1 MNLSLLPP
9 MIAMAALTFG
19 VGALLFFIRVRAVR
33 SGRVKMKYFRTY
45 NEGSSTELELKA
57 SQHFSN
63 LFEVPVLFYAA
74 GLLGLV
80 LPVQGQGI
88 VVAAWI
94 FVAGRVA
101 HAVAHIGPNRLF
113 PRMISFFTGV
123 FAAMAMWAMIAGEVA
138 RR

>member
-1 MNLSLLPP
+1 MNLSLVPP

-33 SGRVKMKYFRTY
+33 SGAVKMKYFRTY

-63 LFEVPVLFYAA
+63 LFEIPVLFYAA
-74 GLLGLV
+74 CLLGMI
-80 LPVQGQGI
+80 LPVQGPGI
-88 VVAAWI
+88 TAAAWV
-94 FVAGRVA
+94 FFAARVA
-101 HAVAHIGPNRLF
+101 HAIAHIGPNRIF
-113 PRMISFFTGV
+113 PRMLSFFTGV
-123 FAAMAMWAMIAGEVA
+123 FAAMAMWAMIAGEAA